1 MASLK
6 STIRRATP
14 SFLLSLYH
22 LFWAWLASVVFLLPS
37 RRIIVIGVTGTKGK
51 TSTTELINAIF
62 EEDGYATAVLNSL
75 RTKLDDTSEPNTR
88 RMSMPGRFGLQRFFS
103 RAIDKG
109 CTVAIIEM
117 TSEGAIQHRHRFI
130 HLDALV
136 FTNLAP
142 EHIDAHG
149 SLEAY
154 AEAKLSLGQALVRS
168 HKRPRIMIVNADDAW
183 GQRFLSLPVD
193 VRVPYSMKQV
203 EPHHADAAGGQFRFG
218 NTDMKISLPGMFS
231 LYNALAATV
240 TAEAFDVNHE
250 TIARGLARV
259 TEIKGRAQAIREGQ
273 SFDVVIDY
281 AHTPDSLLALYDA
294 YAGKRLICVMG
305 GTGGGRDLWKRAV
318 MGKIA
323 DERCAEVIL
332 TTEDP
337 YEEDPQ
343 SIADMIATDM
353 KKPPTVILDR
363 RFAIR
368 EALARATAAGDAV
381 LITGKGSE
389 PSIHMAGGRDIPW
402 SDEAVTREE
411 LKSIVNARKP
421 M

>member
-1 MASLK
+1 MK
-6 STIRRATP
+6 STLRRALPT
-14 SFLLSLYH
+14 SLLSLYH
-22 LFWAWLASVVFLLPS
+22 LLWAWLASVIFLLPS

-51 TSTTELINAIF
+51 TSTTEFINAVF
-62 EEDGYATAVLNSL
+62 EEDGHTTAVLNSL
-75 RTKLDDTSEPNTR
+75 RTKLGDMSKPNTR
-88 RMSMPGRFGLQRFFS
+88 RMSMPGRFALQRFLS
-103 RAIDKG
+103 RAIDND

-154 AEAKLSLGQALVRS
+154 AEAKLELGRGLIRS
-168 HKRPRIMIVNADDAW
+168 HKRPRILVANADDPW
-183 GQRFLSLPVD
+183 GERFLALPAD
-193 VRVPYSMKQV
+193 IRAPFSIRQV
-203 EPHHADAAGGQFRFG
+203 EPHRADATGGQFRFG
-218 NTDMKISLPGMFS
+218 NTDMKISLPGVFS
-231 LYNALAATV
+231 LYNALAATM
-240 TAEAFDVNHE
+240 TAEAFGINAQ

-259 TEIKGRAQAIREGQ
+259 TEIKGRAQALREGQ
-273 SFDVVIDY
+273 PFTVVIDY
-281 AHTPDSLLALYDA
+281 AHTPDSLAALYDA
-294 YAGKRLICVMG
+294 YAGRRLICVMG
-305 GTGGGRDLWKRAV
+305 GTGGGRDLWKRPI
-318 MGKIA
+318 MGKLA
-323 DERCAEVIL
+323 DEKCTDVII

-343 SIADMIATDM
+343 SIADMIARDM

-363 RFAIR
+363 RQAIR
-368 EALARATAAGDAV
+368 EALSRATQETDTV

-389 PSIHMAGGRDIPW
+389 PSIHISGGRDVPW
-402 SDEAVTREE
+402 SDEVVTREE
-411 LKSIVNARKP
+411 LKAVVNARKP